1 MLWKILLSKD
11 TCIVCS
17 IDECTLLH
25 GMCTYM
31 VSFSSNSHCTNFLEI
46 WGPYNFIKIQPWGM
60 WNKFKLA
67 IELFIRVKEVL
78 CVRHLN
84 LILLKTAIT
93 LLFLSESIC
102 KEQWF
107 YLLLKI
113 IRDKHINFHFIYEE
127 TEDLYSASALFSEIS
142 WAYLSGLFLDS
153 LFCST
158 DLCVYSSN
166 TTLL

>member
-11 TCIVCS
+11 TT
-17 IDECTLLH
+17 DEHTFLH

-31 VSFSSNSHCTNFLEI
+31 VFFSSDSHHINFLEI
-46 WGPYNFIKIQPWGM
+46 WGPCNFIKIQPWGM
-60 WNKFKLA
+60 WNKFKFS

-84 LILLKTAIT
+84 VILLKTTIT
-93 LLFLSESIC
+93 LLFLSDSIC
-102 KEQWF
+102 KEQLF

-113 IRDKHINFHFIYEE
+113 IRDKHINFHFIYKE
-127 TEDLYSASALFSEIS
+127 TEDLYSAAALFSEIS
-142 WAYLSGLFLDS
+142 WAYLSGLFLNS

-158 DLCVYSSN
+158 DLYVYSSN